1 EHVEIAGMRF
11 AAERLLY
18 LQCQAVH
25 AFPHVGPADRQPHP
39 NTARNR
45 DHRRA
50 SALTTAEARTAGI
63 EPGMRTRTL
72 PANATSIADSLQLAS
87 CVAWSGLSDEAIK
100 TCAKPDAAARNSCRQ
115 RNLGPASNF
124 TNNRPRRKA

>member
-1 EHVEIAGMRF
+1 MRI

-50 SALTTAEARTAGI
+50 SALMTAEARSAGI
-63 EPGMRTRTL
+63 EPGMRTRAL
-72 PANATSIADSLQLAS
+72 PENSISIADALHLAS
-87 CVAWSGLSDEAIK
+87 C
-100 TCAKPDAAARNSCRQ
+100 AAGFGCQSALNFDPRSASNRDPSWVLVQACPGSERE
-115 RNLGPASNF
+115 GPA
-124 TNNRPRRKA
+124 

>member
-1 EHVEIAGMRF
+1 VVPDDLDQIAADATEHIEIAGMRI

-18 LQCQAVH
+18 LQRQAVH

-39 NTARNR
+39 STAWNR

-63 EPGMRTRTL
+63 EPGLRIRTL
-72 PANATSIADSLQLAS
+72 PANSTSIPASLQLAS
-87 CVAWSGLSDEAIK
+87 SVAWSGLSHEAIR
-100 TCAKPDAAARNSCRQ
+100 TCAKPDAAARSSCRQ
-115 RNLGPASNF
+115 R
-124 TNNRPRRKA
+124 